1 MKNRNG
7 FTLIE
12 ILAVIIILG
21 IVMLITIPAVSKYI
35 LSSNRA
41 SYAAD
46 ISAFL
51 ENIKSEYDMK
61 DYGAY
66 VKEGEI
72 MIVPFEYV
80 NFEKGNSLESPFG
93 DYILDKS
100 YATIIP
106 ERNGYQIYATVVDER
121 RFGVVMKAY
130 NELSREAIE
139 EEIEDEN
146 ILPWRAYFGVG
157 NPFYH
162 NGKEYRYCER
172 RDIDTLEKS
181 YEDAIIILCEH

>member
-181 YEDAIIILCEH
+181 YEDAIIILCEQ